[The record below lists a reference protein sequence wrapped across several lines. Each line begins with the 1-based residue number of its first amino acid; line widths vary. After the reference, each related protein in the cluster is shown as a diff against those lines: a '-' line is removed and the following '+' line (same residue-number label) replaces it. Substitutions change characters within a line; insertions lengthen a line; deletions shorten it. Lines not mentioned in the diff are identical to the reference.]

1 MPLAITELVQ
11 MVETLK
17 KLETQLLDDLL
28 LVQSIQKDLRQVI
41 VTRVGATHHL
51 PIRVYLGLICINKSK
66 CAQDA
71 ERTSKNS

>member
-11 MVETLK
+11 MVEKLK

-41 VTRVGATHHL
+41 VKK
-51 PIRVYLGLICINKSK
+51 KSIWV
-66 CAQDA
+66 
-71 ERTSKNS
+71 TG

>member
-11 MVETLK
+11 MVEKLK

-41 VTRVGATHHL
+41 VEK
-51 PIRVYLGLICINKSK
+51 KSIWV
-66 CAQDA
+66 
-71 ERTSKNS
+71 TG